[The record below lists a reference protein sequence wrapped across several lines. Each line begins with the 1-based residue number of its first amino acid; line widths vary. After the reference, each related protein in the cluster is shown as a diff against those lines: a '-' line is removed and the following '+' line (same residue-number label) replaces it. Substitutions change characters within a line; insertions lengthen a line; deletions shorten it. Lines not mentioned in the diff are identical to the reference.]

1 MKVGGTVHRVLA
13 LILFVFVCLT
23 TSCSPAFPSSET
35 IVKELSSIS
44 YEGRMVGTAGNEK
57 AVSYIENAFRMAGLS
72 PLLTD
77 SLLQEYEQ
85 TREDLSGTGA
95 YLKLEYKDGTT
106 KELKFGVDYYMQSGS
121 QDVDVDLP
129 LNFDGEPQQNAASI
143 HVLESFTNPQA
154 EKAPVL
160 ILVKDEIFFTPAFPS
175 KGRPLRISIPG
186 DVAERIG
193 LPNAVRATVRA
204 EGGALP
210 YQSSNVVGCIPGKD
224 RTRAIVL
231 TAHLDGPG
239 KQGEYFFPGAIDNA
253 SGVATLIGCASHL
266 MKTYSKNPPDTDIV
280 FAAVNSEEYSDGRTF
295 PGSTALV
302 ASLKERYTNL
312 YDINLDCIGM
322 DNPFSM
328 KVIDTRSAGLNQAIR
343 DSFDEAGLEYD
354 DSEYALSDHRSFMSE
369 GYAVAVIGQA
379 QMGEMVNIHH
389 MTDSADRLDFDLI
402 DKVVD
407 AVSGV
412 VSKDGSRIFDTLS
425 SGSSVDDPRL
435 DDDAWWERLKE
446 ESVRILDG
454 RTLAYDEKIDF
465 LFDGVLCQVSGWRPF
480 KSVEDA
486 RQFFPEYR
494 LETHMDAPLN
504 RVEIR
509 QSFHFGS
516 LVASTAKP
524 EKDTI
529 MGVIQ
534 KVALDREK
542 IFEVIA
548 VFKDGERYR
557 EIVISKAMS
566 DPFAR
571 DGELQKLTGDLSG
584 LAMYRNSWE
593 QEGKYSS
600 VRVQDG
606 SWWVSIR
613 EYTPDLTP
621 FGKENNLVSPVLRTQ
636 AEIEDWI
643 QRMDLGKNLDEIITA
658 CGLDVNAKD

>member
-1 MKVGGTVHRVLA
+1 MRAGGTFHRLLA
-13 LILFVFVCLT
+13 LLFVVVWLT
-23 TSCSPAFPSSET
+23 TSCTPAFPSSET
-35 IVKELSSIS
+35 IVKELSSIT

-57 AVSYIENAFRMAGLS
+57 AVSYIENAFRMSGLS
-72 PLLTD
+72 PLLSD

-85 TREDLSGTGA
+85 TREDLSGTGV
-95 YLKLEYKDGTT
+95 YLRLEYKDATT
-106 KELKFGVDYYMQSGS
+106 RELVFGVDYYMQSGS

-175 KGRPLRISIPG
+175 EGRPLRISIPG

-210 YQSSNVVGCIPGKD
+210 YQASNVVGCIPGKD

-253 SGVATLIGCASHL
+253 SGVATLIGCATHL
-266 MKTYSKNPPDTDIV
+266 VKTYSKKAPDTDIV

-302 ASLKERYTNL
+302 ASLKERYTTL
-312 YDINLDCIGM
+312 YNINLDCIGM

-328 KVIDTRSAGLNQAIR
+328 KVIDTRSAGMNQAIR
-343 DSFDEAGLEYD
+343 DSFATYGLPYD
-354 DSEYALSDHRSFMSE
+354 DAEITLSDHRSFLSK
-369 GYAVAVIGQA
+369 GYAAAVIGQVPIGKMYNLH
-379 QMGEMVNIHH
+379 Q
-389 MTDSADRLDFDLI
+389 MTDTADRLDFKLI
-402 DKVVD
+402 DQVVD
-407 AVSGV
+407 AVSEV

-425 SGSSVDDPRL
+425 SGSSSDDPRL
-435 DDDAWWERLKE
+435 DDDAWWEQLKA

-465 LFDGVLCQVSGWRPF
+465 LFDDVLCQVSGWRPF
-480 KSVEDA
+480 TSLDDV
-486 RQFFPEYR
+486 RRFYPEYR
-494 LETHMDAPLN
+494 LESHMGAQLF
-504 RVEIR
+504 RVEIK
-509 QSFHFGS
+509 QSYHFGS
-516 LVASTAKP
+516 LVTSTAKP
-524 EKDTI
+524 GNDTI
-529 MGVIQ
+529 LDVVQ

-542 IFEVIA
+542 IFEVSA

-557 EIVISKAMS
+557 KIEIRKAES

-584 LAMYRNSWE
+584 LAIYRNSWE

-600 VRVQDG
+600 VRVQEG
-606 SWWVSIR
+606 SWWVSIW

-621 FGKENNLVSPVLRTQ
+621 FWKENDLVWPVLRDQ
-636 AEIEDWI
+636 SEMIDWL
-643 QRMDLGKNLDEIITA
+643 QWLDLGTNLDEIISS
-658 CGLDVNAKD
+658 CGLDINVSN